1 MHPGDDA
8 RRELPA
14 EGDPVVARGG
24 GYPEGWAEVILAM
37 LVTRD
42 LCASWLEQEQ
52 LRVERDLAR
61 LERWSA
67 RVAACV
73 SAAELLAKR

>member
-1 MHPGDDA
+1 MHPGDDVS
-8 RRELPA
+8 REPSA
-14 EGDPVVARGG
+14 QGDPLVAKGG
-24 GYPEGWAEVILAM
+24 GDPEGWAEVVLAM

-42 LCASWLEQEQ
+42 LCVSWLEQEQ
-52 LRVERDLAR
+52 RRVERDLAR